1 MFPSATVYLQNQ
13 KPVKWMAPECYEFM
27 QNCSTMSD
35 VWSYGRRLELVSVI
49 LNTSYQF
56 IYVEQIEKASVI
68 FLYRTES
75 ISRD

>member
-35 VWSYGRRLELVSVI
+35 VWSFGRRFELVSVI

-56 IYVEQIEKASVI
+56 IYVEKIEKASVI
-68 FLYRTES
+68 
-75 ISRD
+75 ISL

>member
-13 KPVKWMAPECYEFM
+13 KPVKWKAPECYEFM

-35 VWSYGRRLELVSVI
+35 EWSYGRRLELVSVI

-56 IYVEQIEKASVI
+56 IYVEKIEKASVI
-68 FLYRTES
+68 
-75 ISRD
+75 ISL